1 MESRRNLHALTLM
14 YKIDNNMAPNYICQL
29 VNRNDNYH
37 TYNTRTAR
45 DFRNTRCNLSLR
57 QKSFFG
63 SIPSMFN
70 NLPLTLKGSKTI
82 VEFKANCK
90 RRLFSVQCVIN

>member
-1 MESRRNLHALTLM
+1 M

-37 TYNTRTAR
+37 SYNTRTAR
-45 DFRNTRCNLSLR
+45 TLR

-70 NLPLTLKGSKTI
+70 NLPLTLKGCKTI

-90 RRLFSVQCVIN
+90 RRLFSVQCEIN